1 MQGIDKN
8 IPVRWN
14 RKCVKSSRWPNVNQ
28 MYSICRFFMQNST
41 SMDCEV
47 HEPIAAHFALQSAS
61 RSAQLWRTLA
71 ASACLVCSTSGTTQ
85 QWNIFFNVC
94 KYIIYICIC
103 ISLSHLYIHI
113 YIYVSLSLS
122 SIHTYI
128 YIYIYILDDGWP
140 ESVEKHSE
148 RCKYEDFIA
157 WNINI
162 EIYDDA

>member
-28 MYSICRFFMQNST
+28 MYSTCRFFMQNST

-85 QWNIFFNVC
+85 QWNIFLNVSI
-94 KYIIYICIC
+94 YIIYI
-103 ISLSHLYIHI
+103 YM
-113 YIYVSLSLS
+113 YMYLSLS
-122 SIHTYI
+122 SIHTYIYMYLSLSHLYIHI

>member
-28 MYSICRFFMQNST
+28 MYSTCRFFMQNST

-85 QWNIFFNVC
+85 QWNIFLNVSI
-94 KYIIYICIC
+94 YNIYICIC

-122 SIHTYI
+122 SIHT